1 MEEINT
7 MKPHVLKIHFF
18 INIKSVSLGFLIYT
32 IAHILSL
39 NPRPPNSHFIY
50 IYIYIYIRRTF
61 ILYEE
66 SVGDANPNGI

>member
-32 IAHILSL
+32 IALILSL
-39 NPRPPNSHFIY
+39 NPRPPNSHF
-50 IYIYIYIRRTF
+50 IYIRRTF